1 MTVTQAKEMNVYLYG
16 GPSRFQATKSVTE
29 NNEQVELG
37 KTYSID
43 YRVGFL
49 LIAYPNEEKVTN
61 FEFKYQLVAEAI

>member
-1 MTVTQAKEMNVYLYG
+1 MSVYLYG

-29 NNEQVELG
+29 NNIQVEEG

-49 LIAYPNEEKVTN
+49 LIAYPDKGAVTK
-61 FEFKYQLVAEAI
+61 FEFKH